1 MVRPAHQQ
9 IKAMARTEKAGL
21 TFAGAARIR
30 SDHHAGP
37 TWATKGEKPI
47 VQATGSRHGMSLMPA
62 TPSRGKMRLTIKDK
76 SGVNAAVFIAFLQ
89 RLIAGARGV
98 IFLIVDR
105 GPAYA
110 AKKTRAF
117 GERVKGSLRLFYR
130 SPYSP
135 DRNPDA
141 LVWKH
146 RRADTEQK

>member
-1 MVRPAHQQ
+1 
-9 IKAMARTEKAGL
+9 MARTEKAGL

-47 VQATGSRHGMSLMPA
+47 VQATGSRHGMSLVPA

-135 DRNPDA
+135 DRNLDA

-146 RRADTEQK
+146 RRADTEQR

>member
-1 MVRPAHQQ
+1 MV
-9 IKAMARTEKAGL
+9 RTEKAGI
-21 TFAGAARIR
+21 TFAAAARIR

-37 TWATKGEKPI
+37 TWVAKGEKPI

-62 TPSRGKMRLTIKDK
+62 NPSRGKMRLMI
-76 SGVNAAVFIAFLQ
+76 NAAVFIAFLQ

>member
-1 MVRPAHQQ
+1 LYRAQERDETLVRRGLNGSASAPEWPQ

-21 TFAGAARIR
+21 TFAGAVRIR

-37 TWATKGEKPI
+37 TWAAKGEN
-47 VQATGSRHGMSLMPA
+47 
-62 TPSRGKMRLTIKDK
+62 K

-141 LVWKH
+141 LVRKH
-146 RRADTEQK
+146 RKADTEQR